1 MIIFALILL
10 GLCLGSFVNALVWR
24 LRRQEE
30 IGDQIQALEAKKT
43 SVATKTKLKKLRLT
57 TGDYSIM
64 TGRSMC
70 TDCRHTLAWY
80 DLIPVLSWASTL
92 GRCRYCH
99 KPVSPQYPL
108 VELLTAGLFL
118 LSYFYWPA
126 PIRGV
131 QVAVFA
137 IWLLLIVG
145 FMALFVYDLRWLIL
159 PNKIVFPLTALAA
172 VQAAII
178 VGTSARPLH
187 SAANTLLAVTVGGG
201 IFFVLY
207 QISGGKWIGGGDVK
221 LGWLFGLVVATPLRS
236 LMVIFIAALLGTIAA
251 LPSLILRRL
260 KTTSIIPFGPFL
272 IAGIVLVE
280 LFGASIMAWYLKLLL
295 P

>member
-1 MIIFALILL
+1 MIIVALILL

-30 IGDQIQALEAKKT
+30 IGDQIQALETKKSSPT
-43 SVATKTKLKKLRLT
+43 VKTKLQNLRAT
-57 TGDYSIM
+57 SGDFSIM

-80 DLIPVLSWASTL
+80 DLVPVLSWASTR
-92 GRCRYCH
+92 GRCRYCR
-99 KPVSPQYPL
+99 KPISAQYPL

-118 LSYFYWPA
+118 LSYFYWPV
-126 PIRGV
+126 PISGA

-137 IWLLLIVG
+137 VWLLLVVG

-159 PNKIVFPLTALAA
+159 PNKIVFPLTGLAA

-178 VGTSARPLH
+178 IGTSTRPLH
-187 SAANTLLAVTVGGG
+187 TAANTFMAVVVGGG
-201 IFFVLY
+201 IFFLLY
-207 QISGGKWIGGGDVK
+207 QISGGEWIGGGDVK

-236 LMVIFIAALLGTIAA
+236 LMVIFIAALLGTAAA
-251 LPSLILRRL
+251 LPGLIRKRL